1 MTTKKKHFLGILM
14 AIFAL
19 VGVFALAGC
28 NQQAPADDSAAT
40 TEATDAEG
48 ASADKSAEVKVCFVE
63 IVENGAFTT
72 MMDGFKQ
79 GMEEAGYTNVTYDV
93 ENAQG
98 DSATLNQIA
107 ASLKD
112 SDYDV
117 IVPIATPA
125 SQACANAGITTPMV
139 FMSVTDPVAAG
150 ITSSLDKPDKGMT
163 GTSNVSDVEGIFKFG
178 QALVPDDFSKGV
190 GILYCTGETNAVVTA
205 EHAKEY
211 LEGEGITVT
220 ERTVTNSSEVQQTGT
235 QLASEVGVIY
245 VPVDSVVQSGM
256 TQLTEAALKVN
267 VPVLGTDPVMT
278 EDGALESVS
287 VSNTNLGIESAKLAI
302 EAMSG
307 TPIADIPILVMSS
320 DDYAVNKATAEALGV
335 TIPEEFEGHTVRVI
349 D

>member
-1 MTTKKKHFLGILM
+1 MTITKKKRFLGAFLVLV
-14 AIFAL
+14 AL

-28 NQQAPADDSAAT
+28 NQPSAESAPDNAGT
-40 TEATDAEG
+40 ETEASTDG
-48 ASADKSAEVKVCFVE
+48 DKGKEVKVCFVE

-79 GMEEAGYTNVTYDV
+79 GMADAGYTNVTYNV

-139 FMSVTDPVAAG
+139 FMSVTDPVKAG
-150 ITSSLDKPDKGMT
+150 ITSSLEKPDKGMT
-163 GTSNVSDVEGIFKFG
+163 GTSNVSDVKSIFKFG

-190 GILYCTGETNAVVTA
+190 GIFYCTGETNAAVTA
-205 EHAKEY
+205 EAAKTY
-211 LEGEGITVT
+211 LEGEGFTVT

-245 VPVDSVVQSGM
+245 VPVDSVVEAAM
-256 TQLTEAALKVN
+256 TQLTEAALKQN

-278 EDGALESVS
+278 EDGCLESVS

-302 EAMSG
+302 EAVSG
-307 TPIADIPILVMSS
+307 TPVADIPILVLSS

-335 TIPEEFEGHTVRVI
+335 TIPEEFDGHEVRVI

>member
-1 MTTKKKHFLGILM
+1 MKPHRKKTYLGILM
-14 AIFAL
+14 AMLCL

-28 NQQAPADDSAAT
+28 NS
-40 TEATDAEG
+40 ATDVQEETPTSTTTDTNEG
-48 ASADKSAEVKVCFVE
+48 AAETKVCFVE
-63 IVENGAFTT
+63 IVENGAFQT
-72 MMDGFKQ
+72 MMEGFKQ
-79 GMEEAGYTNVTYDV
+79 GMADAGYENVSYTV

-125 SQACANAGITTPMV
+125 AQACANAGITTPMV

-150 ITSSLDKPDKGMT
+150 ITSSLEKPDKGMT
-163 GTSNVSDVEGIFKFG
+163 GTSNVSDVENIFKFG
-178 QALVPDDFSKGV
+178 QSLVPDDFSKGV
-190 GILYCTGETNAVVTA
+190 GILYCTGETNATVTA
-205 EHAKEY
+205 EHAKSY

-245 VPVDSVVQSGM
+245 VPVDSVVQAGM
-256 TQLTEAALKVN
+256 TQLTEAALKAQ
-267 VPVLGTDPVMT
+267 VPVLGTDPVMV

-287 VSNTNLGIESAKLAI
+287 VSNTTLGEKSAEMAI

-307 TPIADIPILVMSS
+307 TPVSDIPIEVMGS

-335 TIPEEFEGHTVRVI
+335 TIPTEFEGHEVRVI
-349 D
+349 G

>member
-1 MTTKKKHFLGILM
+1 MTTPKKRFFGIFL
-14 AIFAL
+14 AIVAL

-28 NQQAPADDSAAT
+28 NQSAAPAETEGTET
-40 TEATDAEG
+40 TADEGTTSEA
-48 ASADKSAEVKVCFVE
+48 KHVKVCFVE
-63 IVENGAFTT
+63 IVENGAFAT

-79 GMEEAGYTNVTYDV
+79 GMADEGYTDVEYTV

-125 SQACANAGITTPMV
+125 AQACTNAGIKTPMI
-139 FMSVTDPVAAG
+139 FMSVTDPIAAG
-150 ITSSLDKPDKGMT
+150 ITSSLEKPDKGIT
-163 GTSNVSDVEGIFKFG
+163 GTSNVSDVENIFKFG
-178 QALVPDDFSKGV
+178 QSLVPDDFSKGV

-245 VPVDSVVQSGM
+245 VPVDSVVQAGM
-256 TQLTEAALKVN
+256 TQLTEAALKSN

-287 VSNTNLGIESAKLAI
+287 VSNTNLGIESAKMAI
-302 EAMSG
+302 EAING
-307 TPIADIPILVMSS
+307 TPIEDIPVLVLTS
-320 DDYAVNKATAEALGV
+320 DDYAVNKATADALGV
-335 TIPEEFEGHTVRVI
+335 TIPTEFEGHEVRVI